1 MLAGKRCAS
10 GSDNDALRD
19 MAGKRKAAGM
29 AIDKVKAY
37 FATLGRE
44 ADVMEFPTS
53 SATVE
58 LAAAAVGCEPA
69 RIAKT
74 LSFAVG
80 DRVALVV
87 CAGDARIA
95 NPKFKAQF
103 SCKPRM
109 LPAEDAEERIGHAVG
124 GVCPFAVNEGCDV
137 YLDELLRRFEVVY
150 PACGSSNSA
159 IALTL
164 DELAAYIPGS
174 SWVDVCKL
182 PE

>member
-1 MLAGKRCAS
+1 
-10 GSDNDALRD
+10 
-19 MAGKRKAAGM
+19 M

-37 FATLGRE
+37 FADLGRE
-44 ADVMEFPTS
+44 GDVVEFPVS

-58 LAAAAVGCEPA
+58 LAAQAVGCEPA

-74 LSFAVG
+74 LSFVVG

-95 NPKFKAQF
+95 NPKVKAQF
-103 SCKPRM
+103 GTKPRM
-109 LPAEDAEERIGHAVG
+109 LPSEDAEERIGHAVG

-137 YLDELLRRFEVVY
+137 YLDESLRRFPTVY

-159 IALTL
+159 IALSP
-164 DELAAYIPGS
+164 DELATYTPGS
-174 SWVDVCKL
+174 TRVDVCKL